1 MRAQFQVNQV
11 DIDEARLAVVLK
23 GSVVNGFVQAG
34 MRVQFRS
41 RDDAVSVPIAT
52 VESVNVTDET
62 PVLAITM
69 FCNKKQSLERLR
81 VFHVRNTIVE
91 VTS

>member
-11 DIDEARLAVVLK
+11 DIDEGRMAFILK
-23 GSVVNGFVQAG
+23 GTVVNGFVQAG

-52 VESVNVTDET
+52 V
-62 PVLAITM
+62 
-69 FCNKKQSLERLR
+69 
-81 VFHVRNTIVE
+81 
-91 VTS
+91 